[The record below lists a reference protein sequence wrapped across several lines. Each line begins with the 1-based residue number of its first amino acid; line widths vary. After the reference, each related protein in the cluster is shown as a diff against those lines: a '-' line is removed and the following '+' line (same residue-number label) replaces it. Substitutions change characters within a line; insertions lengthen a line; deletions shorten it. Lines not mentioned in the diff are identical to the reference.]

1 MVSVAASWPPTRD
14 AEPSPTVSPLS
25 VRTRSSGLSARAS
38 STAVRATFRVVGSP
52 AAQVRTRLSPSCPLT
67 PIPATPAA
75 SAIAWITAAVKSAS
89 SADPLIVTVT
99 DAVFDP
105 VSASPP
111 SVIVKVPW
119 LSLRFSSE
127 ITASCVGVSFPAA
140 SDVTV
145 IPKVT
150 SASWSTIVSV
160 AAPWPPTSAAVPS
173 SNVSPL
179 SARTRSSGLSIRSS
193 STAVRST
200 SSVVGSPSPQVR
212 TRLSPS

>member
-1 MVSVAASWPPTRD
+1 M
-14 AEPSPTVSPLS
+14 
-25 VRTRSSGLSARAS
+25 
-38 STAVRATFRVVGSP
+38 
-52 AAQVRTRLSPSCPLT
+52 
-67 PIPATPAA
+67 
-75 SAIAWITAAVKSAS
+75 KSAS

-150 SASWSTIVSV
+150 SASWSTIVRSAEPMPEAI
-160 AAPWPPTSAAVPS
+160 AAEPLVT
-173 SNVSPL
+173 VSPDRL
-179 SARTRSSGLSIRSS
+179 SVRVSGLSGSES
-193 STAVRST
+193 STEVRST
-200 SSVVGSPSPQVR
+200 VKNIGSPSPQVSV
-212 TRLSPS
+212 TLVAVWSEVAMVPD